1 MIIEKIKSTS
11 SITEL
16 VSIFITINFIVQV
29 SFKVGFLSIYGYWT
43 ISLFNPIEIM
53 FGNLE
58 IMLIYVLIFSSII
71 YEKSLIQMMT
81 MILCITVFPYIIPM
95 IMQKFFL
102 PPLSIFGMVIGLIGI
117 FITKVAKQNSTSEI
131 SSLTTLLIIAPLL
144 FGAYLGNMLDIKKLA
159 EITLNEKNLE
169 KWFILDKFSDN
180 FLLINENKSKLKT
193 IKIEDI
199 KEITP

>member
-1 MIIEKIKSTS
+1 
-11 SITEL
+11 
-16 VSIFITINFIVQV
+16 
-29 SFKVGFLSIYGYWT
+29 
-43 ISLFNPIEIM
+43 
-53 FGNLE
+53 
-58 IMLIYVLIFSSII
+58 
-71 YEKSLIQMMT
+71 
-81 MILCITVFPYIIPM
+81 
-95 IMQKFFL
+95 MQKIFL

>member
-1 MIIEKIKSTS
+1 MIIEKLKSTS

-95 IMQKFFL
+95 IMQKIFL

>member
-95 IMQKFFL
+95 IMQKIFL

>member
-58 IMLIYVLIFSSII
+58 IMLIYILIFSSII
-71 YEKSLIQMMT
+71 YERSLIQMMT
-81 MILCITVFPYIIPM
+81 MILCITFFPYIVPM
-95 IMQKFFL
+95 IMQKIFL

-144 FGAYLGNMLDIKKLA
+144 FGAYLGNMLDTKKLS
-159 EITLNEKNLE
+159 EITLNEKNIE

-180 FLLINENKSKLKT
+180 FLLINESKSKLKT
-193 IKIEDI
+193 IKIEDL